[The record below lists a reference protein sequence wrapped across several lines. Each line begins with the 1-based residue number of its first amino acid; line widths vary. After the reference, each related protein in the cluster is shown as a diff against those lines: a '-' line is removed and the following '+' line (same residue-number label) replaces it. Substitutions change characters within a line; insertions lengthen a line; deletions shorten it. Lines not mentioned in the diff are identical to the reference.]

1 MLLRTPL
8 VTAAVLPLCLV
19 APGAAQEN
27 DGEVPDEIIVE
38 GRAQKL
44 YRVGE
49 SDTGKLPAS
58 PLETPIVI
66 TTINE
71 QLIEDQGARDAQD
84 IYRNISGVSLFSY
97 AGVTARGFRQEE
109 IFFDG
114 LRGDPYVGFNVPQLF
129 NVSRVDFLKGP
140 AAVLY
145 GPGAPGG
152 LFNYVTKKPEEDFYA
167 EGRLIYG
174 SEGRRGASF
183 EINGALPVE
192 GSAGRLGVFHEDRN
206 LPRDNADSVVTIYDG
221 GVSQELGFAKLTL
234 QATRYEQ
241 DQAANRLR
249 GVPVDD
255 EGEFLTDRRWNHNE
269 PDDFLDL
276 WSNNVQARLEGEVG
290 QEFTWNAAV
299 RYTDS
304 EQTQGYHE
312 PRGLFLL
319 QPLSAAAPGTPG
331 AVYLTGDGA
340 ETLDPTQAETI
351 MVREFRDQLREQ
363 EQLSFGANGIWS
375 RDFGGLSNRLLFGI
389 EHYEDELFLVFDRV
403 RGNNRFTPGLPQ
415 PLSLLDPVYGQ
426 SDPADYDPAAFTNFP
441 DRLFNQTR
449 QGAYVIEELTFGKLI
464 VTGGIRFDRFE
475 DSLDYENDIAPR
487 EEFDDEAVTF
497 RAGGVYRF
505 TDEISAFAQWAEGF
519 EPQGTGSQDARFGG
533 PFDPQES
540 ESYEGGI
547 KTALF
552 GGRLN
557 TTLAIYDIT
566 RTNILQADPRPEADA
581 DDLVAVG
588 EVTSTGFEIDLV
600 ADITPDWVL
609 TAAYGYNDTRV
620 TGDNGST
627 SGIRNS
633 VGDRFANA
641 PEHQF
646 GFWTRYQVPAI
657 DTAFAFGGDY
667 VSDRIS
673 LSGQPVNSYFV
684 ADASIIYSP
693 GPFEVLIR
701 GDNLFDEEY
710 AESGFIERTGHFP
723 GAPRSVFVE
732 LIKRW

>member
-1 MLLRTPL
+1 MSVRTAIL
-8 VTAAVLPLCLV
+8 AAALPLAAFASASAQQNEEEV
-19 APGAAQEN
+19 A
-27 DGEVPDEIIVE
+27 DEIVVQ

-44 YRVGE
+44 YRIGE
-49 SDTGKLPAS
+49 SDTGKLPS
-58 PLETPIVI
+58 DPLETPIVI

-192 GSAGRLGVFHEDRN
+192 GSAGRIGIFHEDRN
-206 LPRDNADSVVTIYDG
+206 LPRTGADSVVTIYDA

-241 DQAANRLR
+241 DQKGNRLR
-249 GVPVDD
+249 GVPVDED
-255 EGEFLTDRRWNHNE
+255 GEFLTDRRWNHNE

-276 WSNNVQARLEGEVG
+276 WSNNLQARLEGEVG
-290 QEFTWNAAV
+290 EEFTWNAGL
-299 RYTDS
+299 RWTDS
-304 EQTQGYHE
+304 EQAQQYHE
-312 PRGLFLL
+312 PLGLFPL
-319 QPLSAAAPGTPG
+319 QPLTAGAPGTPG
-331 AVYLTGDGA
+331 ATFLTPGGQ
-340 ETLDPTQAETI
+340 ETLDPAAAETV

-363 EQLSFGANGIWS
+363 ERLSFGVNGIWS
-375 RDFGGLSNRLLFGI
+375 REFENFSNRLLFGI

-403 RGNNRFTPGLPQ
+403 RGVNRFAPGLPQ
-415 PLSLLDPVYGQ
+415 PLSLRDPVYGQ
-426 SDPADYDPAAFTNFP
+426 SDPANYNPAAFTNFP
-441 DRLFNQTR
+441 DRFFDQTR
-449 QGAYVIEELTFGKLI
+449 QGAYLLEELTLGKLI
-464 VTGGIRFDRFE
+464 LTGGVRFDRFE
-475 DSLDYENDIAPR
+475 DSLDYENDVNPR
-487 EEFDDEAVTF
+487 EEFDDEALTF
-497 RAGGVYRF
+497 RAGAVYRI

-533 PFDPQES
+533 PFDPQLS

-557 TTLAIYDIT
+557 STLA
-566 RTNILQADPRPEADA
+566 
-581 DDLVAVG
+581 
-588 EVTSTGFEIDLV
+588 
-600 ADITPDWVL
+600 
-609 TAAYGYNDTRV
+609 
-620 TGDNGST
+620 
-627 SGIRNS
+627 
-633 VGDRFANA
+633 
-641 PEHQF
+641 
-646 GFWTRYQVPAI
+646 
-657 DTAFAFGGDY
+657 
-667 VSDRIS
+667 
-673 LSGQPVNSYFV
+673 
-684 ADASIIYSP
+684 
-693 GPFEVLIR
+693 
-701 GDNLFDEEY
+701 
-710 AESGFIERTGHFP
+710 
-723 GAPRSVFVE
+723 
-732 LIKRW
+732 